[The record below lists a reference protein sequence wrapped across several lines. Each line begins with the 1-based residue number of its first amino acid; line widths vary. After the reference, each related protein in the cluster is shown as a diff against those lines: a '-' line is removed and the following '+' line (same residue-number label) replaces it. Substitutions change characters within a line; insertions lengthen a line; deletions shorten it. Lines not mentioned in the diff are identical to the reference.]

1 MHKREF
7 QGLKR
12 TFMHVSGLPPPSFNK
27 KNQII
32 YKLIFFIKY
41 VAKRPETCINMR
53 FRA

>member
-27 KNQII
+27 KNQIN
-32 YKLIFFIKY
+32 YKLVFLS
-41 VAKRPETCINMR
+41 NMLGKDLR
-53 FRA
+53 HA